1 MGIKSLHK
9 LLKKQAAEAYREI
22 SLSEYS
28 FRKVAVDASLF
39 LYKYK
44 AAAGDRWLSAL
55 LNLIM
60 CLRRN
65 EVHCFFV
72 YDGKPPDEKIAEKER
87 RAGEK
92 EKLREKVAAVEYALN
107 LYTRTGEVEQILLDI
122 TARRKKSPTKV
133 KRLMGKE
140 KAIDKFYLER
150 YLERLKNQVVS
161 LSAEDIVNSQTLL
174 TLLGVPFCTSETEAE
189 TLCAFMSL
197 TGKVDAVMSDDTDVI
212 AYGSPFL
219 LHKIDTTTGKC
230 ISLSLE
236 GILESTG
243 FSLETFRDLCI
254 MCGTD
259 YNTNIR
265 KVGPVNSFKL
275 LQEYESIDNLPEKYD
290 KTCLNHLRVRE
301 LFTTFDYEIPEPPFC
316 SEPVWEELGK
326 FLFTHRCQY
335 SLDRIKK
342 DLGRREVSF
351 E

>member
-65 EVHCFFV
+65 DVHCFFV

-150 YLERLKNQVVS
+150 YLERLTSYKCATRSGLFSFLSSSSYNGEAFRVMQSKSLSVS
-161 LSAEDIVNSQTLL
+161 LAWLFWTGSHQDQTVKIPFFLED
-174 TLLGVPFCTSETEAE
+174 F
-189 TLCAFMSL
+189 
-197 TGKVDAVMSDDTDVI
+197 
-212 AYGSPFL
+212 
-219 LHKIDTTTGKC
+219 
-230 ISLSLE
+230 
-236 GILESTG
+236 
-243 FSLETFRDLCI
+243 
-254 MCGTD
+254 
-259 YNTNIR
+259 
-265 KVGPVNSFKL
+265 
-275 LQEYESIDNLPEKYD
+275 
-290 KTCLNHLRVRE
+290 
-301 LFTTFDYEIPEPPFC
+301 
-316 SEPVWEELGK
+316 
-326 FLFTHRCQY
+326 
-335 SLDRIKK
+335 
-342 DLGRREVSF
+342 
-351 E
+351 